1 MLFLIK
7 MFTVSVGLTRLAN
20 FITRINLKATMFW
33 LCNGIVVF
41 RFSIDYMIFKFYIF
55 KSVYLNKI
63 LMKM

>member
-33 LCNGIVVF
+33 LCNGNVVF
-41 RFSIDYMIFKFYIF
+41 GFLIDYLIFKFYIF
-55 KSVYLNKI
+55 KSVNFNKI